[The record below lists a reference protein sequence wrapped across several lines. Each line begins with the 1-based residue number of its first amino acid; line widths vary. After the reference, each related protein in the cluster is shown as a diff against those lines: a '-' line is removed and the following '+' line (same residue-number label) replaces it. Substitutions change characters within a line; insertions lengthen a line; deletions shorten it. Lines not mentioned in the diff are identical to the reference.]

1 MNTNNLREELAKKSR
16 ERAEAERKATEF
28 RRREA
33 SERALAAKARSVASA
48 AADAGMSASPEP
60 VAHHEARADLAAR
73 GADRWSVKAAGLGS
87 EVLEIEERLAVAEPA
102 GQAGFSSRAGYRHL
116 REGKASQGHSSATE
130 VGGNTVFQKLPTPRP
145 EKLRLLMLGAGPQGE
160 LRVAREQSRIRSA
173 VRDATHRDWVE
184 MDLHPAATPD
194 HLLTGLTRFRPHV
207 VHFSGHSSE
216 DLLVFEKDLDRLHRG
231 ATVTAEAFARALA
244 AVDDPPVLVVL
255 NSCASAAQAEKLIG
269 TVPFAIGMSA
279 SIGDMDAIAYAA
291 RFYATLCEGQ
301 SLRAA
306 NAVAKSAIELAGL
319 THHDLPT
326 LFHAPDVNPAGI
338 HLVKPPAEYSPVP

>member
-1 MNTNNLREELAKKSR
+1 
-16 ERAEAERKATEF
+16 
-28 RRREA
+28 
-33 SERALAAKARSVASA
+33 
-48 AADAGMSASPEP
+48 MSISPES
-60 VAHHEARADLAAR
+60 VAHHEARADLAAHSA
-73 GADRWSVKAAGLGS
+73 GLWTAKAAGLGG
-87 EVLEIEERLAVAEPA
+87 EVLEIKARLAVAEASGRTEFP
-102 GQAGFSSRAGYRHL
+102 SHAGYGHG

-130 VGGNTVFQKLPTPRP
+130 VGGNTVFQELPTPKP
-145 EKLRLLMLGAGPQGE
+145 ERLRLLMLGAGPEGE
-160 LRVAREQSRIRSA
+160 LRVAREQSRIHAA

-184 MDLHPAATPD
+184 MDPHPAATTD

-207 VHFSGHSSE
+207 VHFSGHSTE
-216 DLLVFEKDLDRLHRG
+216 DLLVFEKDLDRRHHG
-231 ATVTAEAFARALA
+231 AVVTAEAFARALA
-244 AVDDPPVLVVL
+244 AVDEPPVLVVL

-338 HLVKPPAEYSPVP
+338 HLVKPPAEHSPVS